1 MKRGAK
7 APFFIPAGSLG
18 IHWFSLRLRRS
29 QPVLPQD
36 LGMARAVEAGGVG
49 EETRTEPVHGSL
61 TGRTP
66 RSNGVPDFPERIG
79 SLACAG

>member
-1 MKRGAK
+1 
-7 APFFIPAGSLG
+7 
-18 IHWFSLRLRRS
+18 
-29 QPVLPQD
+29 
-36 LGMARAVEAGGVG
+36 MARAVEAGGVG